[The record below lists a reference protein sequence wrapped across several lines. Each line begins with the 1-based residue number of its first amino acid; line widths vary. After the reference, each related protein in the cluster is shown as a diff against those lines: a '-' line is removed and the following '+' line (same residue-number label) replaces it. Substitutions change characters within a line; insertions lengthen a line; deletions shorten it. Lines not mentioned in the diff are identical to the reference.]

1 MTMATQPL
9 FPDRQAAAR
18 PARLV
23 LRDAT
28 RPDHD
33 RVDAAFSAFRL
44 DEDQGYARF
53 LAAQYLAH
61 REAECWL
68 ALAEIPPRLRL
79 SDRSPLIAAD
89 LAALGRDLPRA
100 GLPFPQP
107 PGGSFAQAAGVL
119 YCLAGSSFGGRVLVQ
134 RIAPGAPRAF
144 LSFPLPADYWPRLVA
159 VLDGVAAQGG
169 LAACTAG
176 ARRTFAL
183 FTQCARRIAA
193 GAAR

>member
-1 MTMATQPL
+1 MATQPL
-9 FPDRQAAAR
+9 LPDRMTAAR

-44 DEDQGYARF
+44 DEADGYARF
-53 LAAQYLAH
+53 LAAQYRAH

-68 ALAEIPPRLRL
+68 ALAAIPCGLRL
-79 SDRSPLIAAD
+79 PERSPLIRAD
-89 LAALGRDLPRA
+89 LAALGHDVTGDA
-100 GLPFPQP
+100 VPFPQP
-107 PGGSFAQAAGVL
+107 PSSSFAPAAGVL

-134 RIAPGAPRAF
+134 RIAADAPRAF
-144 LSFPLPADYWPRLVA
+144 LTLPLPADYWPRLVA
-159 VLDGVAAQGG
+159 ALDGVAARGG
-169 LAACTAG
+169 MAACTAG

-183 FTQCARRIAA
+183 FAECARRVAA
-193 GAAR
+193 QP

>member
-1 MTMATQPL
+1 MATKPL
-9 FPDRQAAAR
+9 FSEPMADAR

-44 DEDQGYARF
+44 DEPEGYARF

-68 ALAEIPPRLRL
+68 AQAEIPARLRL
-79 SDRSPLIAAD
+79 TDRSPLIAAD
-89 LAALGRDLPRA
+89 LAALDRDTP
-100 GLPFPQP
+100 GQGVPFPQP
-107 PGGSFAQAAGVL
+107 PSGSFAQIAGVL
-119 YCLAGSSFGGRVLVQ
+119 YCLTGSSFGNRVLLQ
-134 RIAPGAPRAF
+134 RINRGAPSAF
-144 LSFPLPADYWPRLVA
+144 LSFPLPADTWPRLVA
-159 VLDGVAAQGG
+159 ALDSVAAQGG
-169 LAACTAG
+169 MAACIAG

-183 FTQCARRIAA
+183 FAECARR
-193 GAAR
+193 ARTETGR